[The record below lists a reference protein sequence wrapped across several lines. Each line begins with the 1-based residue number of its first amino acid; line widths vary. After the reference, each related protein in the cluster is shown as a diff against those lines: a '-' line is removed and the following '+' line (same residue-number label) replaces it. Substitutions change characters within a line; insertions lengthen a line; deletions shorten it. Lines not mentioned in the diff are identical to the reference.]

1 MSATKRQRNTA
12 ILREQ
17 LRARIELHRK
27 RADMAFEFFHTD
39 AHSYVETAIVFG
51 LRSAEH
57 ARQLVARGRRR
68 VMAQRKRDVDPE
80 WDRAIQEARWRE
92 FPGAMARYKRRHVP
106 KTIPFEGIDAARFVQ
121 WQRAAAKEAAAFR
134 CKLRGAN
141 ARKAKR

>member
-1 MSATKRQRNTA
+1 MSATKQQQQTEKR
-12 ILREQ
+12 Q

-27 RADMAFEFFHTD
+27 RAEMAFEFFHTD

-68 VMAQRKRDVDPE
+68 VMAQRTRDVDPE

-92 FPGAMARYKRRHVP
+92 FPEAMARYKQRHAP
-106 KTIPFEGIDAARFVQ
+106 KTFEGIDAARFVQ
-121 WQRAAAKEAAAFR
+121 WQRAAVKEAAAFR
-134 CKLRGAN
+134 RKLRGAN